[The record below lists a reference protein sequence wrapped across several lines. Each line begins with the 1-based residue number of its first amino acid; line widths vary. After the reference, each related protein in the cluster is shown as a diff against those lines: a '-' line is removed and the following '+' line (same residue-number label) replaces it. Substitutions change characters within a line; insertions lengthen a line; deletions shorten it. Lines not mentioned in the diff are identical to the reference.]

1 MSTTKTHIP
10 KAPAPTPTCGGP
22 SEWRELDRRDFEGI
36 RTILEW
42 CADTGEIW
50 VRCEQLENHEPL
62 LCCQVAAAD
71 AGRAFRHPFAYAY
84 AKLVSPI
91 DAPALGEDEWGWPSG
106 HSQQRADEPPES
118 RWSRAVRRLWA
129 ALIGSSRTGWSES
142 PIEWI
147 P

>member
-1 MSTTKTHIP
+1 MTTTKTHIP
-10 KAPAPTPTCGGP
+10 QAPTPACGGL
-22 SEWRELDRRDFEGI
+22 SEWRELDRRDCEGI

-42 CADTGEIW
+42 CAATGEIW

-71 AGRAFRHPFAYAY
+71 AGRAFRHPFAYVY
-84 AKLVSPI
+84 AKLVSLV
-91 DAPALGEDEWGWPSG
+91 DTPAVGEDEWDWPSD
-106 HSQQRADEPPES
+106 HSKERADEPES
-118 RWSRAVRRLWA
+118 RWPRAVRWLWGT
-129 ALIGSSRTGWSES
+129 LIGSSRTEWSES